1 MWKNFKF
8 LEHFVVCVVCRSLLG
23 IALSSDWLCEKISLL
38 NSSCLQSEEED
49 EGGSDAGSGGEGGA
63 QESHQGKRRRLD
75 EEGILKR
82 RERRLWEEK
91 RDRLMFD
98 YTQFS
103 YYGRSVSLL

>member
-1 MWKNFKF
+1 M
-8 LEHFVVCVVCRSLLG
+8 VCVLRSSLLG
-23 IALSSDWLCEKISLL
+23 VALSSDWLCEKISLL

-49 EGGSDAGSGGEGGA
+49 EGGSDAGSGGEGGEE
-63 QESHQGKRRRLD
+63 ESHQDKRRRLD
-75 EEGILKR
+75 EEAILKR

>member
-1 MWKNFKF
+1 V
-8 LEHFVVCVVCRSLLG
+8 LYAGVCW
-23 IALSSDWLCEKISLL
+23 ALHCPAIGCVRKCLL

-49 EGGSDAGSGGEGGA
+49 EGGSDADSGGEGGA

-103 YYGRSVSLL
+103 YYGRSVSLLSFGDS

>member
-1 MWKNFKF
+1 M
-8 LEHFVVCVVCRSLLG
+8 ECYVVCVVCSSPLD
-23 IALSSDWLCEKISLL
+23 IALSSNWFCEKISVL

-63 QESHQGKRRRLD
+63 EESRQGKRRRLD

>member
-1 MWKNFKF
+1 MQG
-8 LEHFVVCVVCRSLLG
+8 LLG
-23 IALSSDWLCEKISLL
+23 IALTNNWLCEKISLF
-38 NSSCLQSEEED
+38 NSICLQSEEED

-63 QESHQGKRRRLD
+63 EESRQGKRRRLD

>member
-1 MWKNFKF
+1 M
-8 LEHFVVCVVCRSLLG
+8 ERFVVRVVCSSPLG
-23 IALSSDWLCEKISLL
+23 IAMSSDWLCEKISVFD
-38 NSSCLQSEEED
+38 SSCLQSEDED
-49 EGGSDAGSGGEGGA
+49 EGGSEAGSGGEVGA
-63 QESHQGKRRRLD
+63 EESHQDKRRRLD

-103 YYGRSVSLL
+103 YYGRSVSLM